1 MPQWLGKSNDEMDT
15 FTFHLLRGFHCAGRC
30 TSCGACEA
38 ACPMDLKLREF
49 NRVLEEEVQRD
60 WQFVPGLTWDQ
71 KPPLT
76 TYRPDDEADFI
87 K

>member
-1 MPQWLGKSNDEMDT
+1 
-15 FTFHLLRGFHCAGRC
+15 
-30 TSCGACEA
+30 
-38 ACPMDLKLREF
+38 
-49 NRVLEEEVQRD
+49 
-60 WQFVPGLTWDQ
+60 VPGASWDQ